1 MNQQINLYLSEF
13 KVKRDQL
20 TALVMLQ
27 LLVGVVAVLVLLSAY
42 NAFTGWQLNGELADL
57 RVTLVEESKKT
68 SELDEVLARRSEN
81 TELADRLQQ
90 AEVRLDSRRQIR
102 DFLSETKLGNVIG
115 FSEYFKDLS
124 RASIDGLSIT
134 DFSFSEGG
142 AVVSIA
148 GLVID
153 SAMVP
158 RYVGN
163 IEGGSSPLRT
173 QHFNPSISR
182 ADVDSPYFSFQLRT
196 SRE

>member
-42 NAFTGWQLNGELADL
+42 NTFIHWQLNGELADL

-142 AVVSIA
+142 AVVGIA

-163 IEGGSSPLRT
+163 LEGGSSPLRT